1 MRPAPGSFAPAR
13 NHAQP
18 TAHLVRATPHALL
31 PAHPPCRSTPA
42 HPLQDINVSLTGIN
56 KEEVTAATLSVT
68 IYYRGWPVQRQ
79 SRDICSSER
88 PVTPACPFE

>member
-1 MRPAPGSFAPAR
+1 
-13 NHAQP
+13 
-18 TAHLVRATPHALL
+18 
-31 PAHPPCRSTPA
+31 
-42 HPLQDINVSLTGIN
+42 LTGIN

>member
-1 MRPAPGSFAPAR
+1 
-13 NHAQP
+13 
-18 TAHLVRATPHALL
+18 
-31 PAHPPCRSTPA
+31 
-42 HPLQDINVSLTGIN
+42 VSLTGTN